1 MYNLMHRL
9 QRRISRITL
18 FFFVL
23 SSLGLAVQTSAH
35 AFMMVEAQ
43 QHKAMGHD
51 MSAHCKPVLCESVI
65 ALDNQSNAGA
75 EAVSLINLSLIPADV
90 VLSVTNPDL
99 ISVARVFYYSE
110 QTDYGPS
117 IPEQTG
123 LLRI

>member
-1 MYNLMHRL
+1 MHRL
-9 QRRISRITL
+9 QKKVSRIVL
-18 FFFVL
+18 CFFVL

-35 AFMMVEAQ
+35 AFMMQEMQ

-75 EAVSLINLSLIPADV
+75 EAVSLINLSLIPANV
-90 VLSVTNPDL
+90 VLSVSVPAVIA
-99 ISVARVFYYSE
+99 ISRISYYSGLI
-110 QTDYGPS
+110 DYGPS
-117 IPEQTG
+117 ISEQTG